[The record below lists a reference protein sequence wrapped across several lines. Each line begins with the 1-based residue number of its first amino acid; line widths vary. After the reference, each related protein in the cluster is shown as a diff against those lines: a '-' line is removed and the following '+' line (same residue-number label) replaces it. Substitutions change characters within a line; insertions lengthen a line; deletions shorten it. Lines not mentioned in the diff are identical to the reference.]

1 MASKEKKFTK
11 AQIAKQ
17 LAKEAANAVF
27 GSGAAARA
35 GKAARRGTT
44 KGVRIAGAKHRND

>member
-1 MASKEKKFTK
+1 MAKEKKFSTGHL
-11 AQIAKQ
+11 AKT
-17 LAKEAANAVF
+17 LIKEAANAAF

-44 KGVRIAGAKHRND
+44 KGVRIPGAKHRND

>member
-17 LAKEAANAVF
+17 LAKEAAKAVF
-27 GSGAAARA
+27 GSGQVARA
-35 GKAARRGTT
+35 GKAARHGTT
-44 KGVRIAGAKHRND
+44 KGVRIPGAKHRND